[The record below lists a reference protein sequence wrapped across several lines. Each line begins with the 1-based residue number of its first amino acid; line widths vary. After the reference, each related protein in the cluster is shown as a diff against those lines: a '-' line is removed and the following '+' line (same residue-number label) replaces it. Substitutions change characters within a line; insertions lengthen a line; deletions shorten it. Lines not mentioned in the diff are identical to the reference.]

1 MKVDSDIYAN
11 SRKLVGDE
19 RFKKLYHYTSFDS
32 FVKIWLNQN
41 LLFSPLSNVNDI
53 QEVDF
58 KTAVINSDRLD
69 LCQKLNEYR
78 LSFKQISFTM
88 DYDSALKGCMS
99 PMMWGLYADKRKGVC
114 IELEYDKI
122 NFSNSTL
129 KDVVAYKKF
138 VRWQNIVDE
147 RIETKKGLDA
157 YVRKHQ
163 KQLFFTKQQ
172 SWAGE
177 NEYRVL
183 SNEDSFLDIKGAIN
197 AVYLTSCYSSECLFV
212 EKLVNGAVP
221 VKFIT
226 YVGTYNN
233 WSVPTL
239 KDTKAQRE
247 YDVKM
252 KELQDRRRL
261 ENKL

>member
-1 MKVDSDIYAN
+1 MKIDSEIFAN

-41 LLFSPLSNVNDI
+41 LRFSPLSNVNDL
-53 QEVDF
+53 QEIDF

-78 LSFKQISFTM
+78 LSYKQISFTM

-114 IELEYDKI
+114 IELDYDKI
-122 NFSNSTL
+122 NFPNSVL
-129 KDVVAYKKF
+129 KDAVCYKKYLK
-138 VRWQNIVDE
+138 WQNEVDE
-147 RIETKKGLDA
+147 RIETEEGFNA

-163 KQLFFTKQQ
+163 KRIFFTKQK

-177 NEYRVL
+177 NEYRVI
-183 SNEDSFLDIKGAIN
+183 SNKEDYLDIKGAVN
-197 AVYLTSCYSSECLFV
+197 VVYLTSCFSPECLFV
-212 EKLVNGAVP
+212 EKLINGVVP
-221 VKFIT
+221 VKFLT
-226 YVGTYNN
+226 YVDTYNN
-233 WSVPTL
+233 WSVPIL
-239 KDTKAQRE
+239 RDTKEQRE
-247 YDVKM
+247 Y
-252 KELQDRRRL
+252 ELKNNILR
-261 ENKL
+261 